1 MDQTSVLDVVAVS
14 KRIRPGV
21 RHQAG
26 PHILRPTAVTGTSL
40 GLPLGS
46 AVTPYE
52 DTPLFTERRSK
63 FRFPLNCELSFRGI
77 SLIGV
82 ATLQGV
88 GRLVDISSKAV
99 SFRTEMVIPFDVRL
113 QISIP
118 WPACLENGCPLKLV
132 VLGSLLQ
139 TRGEIVVVSVEGYEF
154 RTSNRSTTAPQVT
167 EEKREMRPL
176 TEEGSG
182 QHISPQDRYASEYE
196 RKDAKAINSKCDD
209 PGVCRRC
216 ARWGIPCI
224 HVRVAGKLRSL
235 AREGKSAH
243 SPKRRE
249 K

>member
-1 MDQTSVLDVVAVS
+1 
-14 KRIRPGV
+14 
-21 RHQAG
+21 
-26 PHILRPTAVTGTSL
+26 
-40 GLPLGS
+40 
-46 AVTPYE
+46 
-52 DTPLFTERRSK
+52 LFTERRSK

-99 SFRTEMVIPFDVRL
+99 SFRTETVVPFDVRL

-132 VLGSLLQ
+132 VFGSLLQ
-139 TRGEIVVVSVEGYEF
+139 KRGEIVVVSVEGYEF
-154 RTSNRSTTAPQVT
+154 RTSNRSTTATQVT

-182 QHISPQDRYASEYE
+182 QHISPQVRDEYASEYQG
-196 RKDAKAINSKCDD
+196 KDPKVPNSKCDD

-235 AREGKSAH
+235 TREGSQRILPNGEKSKA
-243 SPKRRE
+243 
-249 K
+249 